1 MIKVLFIQDG
11 ELYKDEFDQYYGTHI
26 DESIKQR
33 YLMLGDTLTLL
44 TRLISVSSDQAK
56 KYGRIE
62 AERFQHVKLPDFK
75 SIKGYFTLRRK
86 AHKIIQEQ
94 VAKHDVIVTRLP
106 SASGNYAFK
115 LAKKAKKPFLV
126 EMVGCTFDGYWNYN
140 WKGKF
145 IAHYKLF
152 KQQRIIKHSPFVI
165 YVTSDYLQ
173 QKYPTK
179 GENVNIS
186 NVKLTQLYPDK
197 VALKAEAFLHRN
209 QNQPLVIATIASLN
223 VPYKGQVDVIRAL
236 AILKRRFPE
245 RQIKYK
251 LVGQGDPSR
260 LEEAIQ
266 KFGVEDWVE
275 IIGPIKHHQ
284 VFEFLESVD
293 LYIQPSK
300 QEGLPR
306 AVIEAMASGC
316 PALGARTA
324 GIPELL
330 QAECIFKGGDYQKIA
345 DLISKVDNNWLNKQ
359 STINFKNAQQY
370 THDTLKDRRRKFY
383 KKFLNHYNISHN
395 I

>member
-1 MIKVLFIQDG
+1 M
-11 ELYKDEFDQYYGTHI
+11 
-26 DESIKQR
+26 
-33 YLMLGDTLTLL
+33 
-44 TRLISVSSDQAK
+44 
-56 KYGRIE
+56 
-62 AERFQHVKLPDFK
+62 
-75 SIKGYFTLRRK
+75 
-86 AHKIIQEQ
+86 
-94 VAKHDVIVTRLP
+94 
-106 SASGNYAFK
+106 
-115 LAKKAKKPFLV
+115 
-126 EMVGCTFDGYWNYN
+126 
-140 WKGKF
+140 
-145 IAHYKLF
+145 
-152 KQQRIIKHSPFVI
+152 I

-197 VALKAEAFLHRN
+197 VALKAEAFLQRT
-209 QNQPLVIATIASLN
+209 QNQPLVIATIATLN
-223 VPYKGQVDVIRAL
+223 VPYKGQADVIRAL

-251 LVGQGDPSR
+251 LVGQGNPSR
-260 LEEAIQ
+260 LKEAIQ
-266 KFGVEDWVE
+266 KYGVEDWVE

-359 STINFKNAQQY
+359 STINFKNAEQY
-370 THDTLKDRRRKFY
+370 THDTLTDRRRIFY
-383 KKFLNHYNISHN
+383 KKFLDHYNISHN